1 MYCGTRPNQIN
12 QRPRGGYR
20 RTVHEE
26 IPAMTTTETTLLI
39 CIILML
45 YMIWDALRKIS
56 KQLHISI
63 IAQEAKMT
71 ESQREDLTKQYIE
84 DKEWNNWWHPWN
96 RPKSLP
102 R

>member
-1 MYCGTRPNQIN
+1 
-12 QRPRGGYR
+12 
-20 RTVHEE
+20 
-26 IPAMTTTETTLLI
+26 MTTTETTLLI

-63 IAQEAKMT
+63 IAQEVKMT